1 MPAKKNRIH
10 NESATYVCLL
20 TNLTELKLTNIQ
32 ANYRV
37 RGRMG
42 QMHCGLPNQNFGWA
56 LTQATQPG
64 SRTPHILNIQCWNL
78 TKHKRGQIVYT
89 SL

>member
-1 MPAKKNRIH
+1 MPAKKT
-10 NESATYVCLL
+10 EST
-20 TNLTELKLTNIQ
+20 TNPLRMFNKQTNIQ

-64 SRTPHILNIQCWNL
+64 SRPPYILNIQCWNL